1 MTSEAAKGASAPVPR
16 KERGEA
22 VAVSRKKSPLQKPQ
36 AVTEEAQGTGG
47 ESGPVPA
54 PVAQGEA
61 KRGEDLNPAGA
72 PSIPAR
78 TATSS
83 FLHIAD
89 REVVANAAA
98 TLPRGTL
105 LRARLTRELDPARGP
120 GVFGVVAEDVVRNGV
135 VMVEKGSVLDCRALA
150 ILNERVSISCDGVKA
165 SETRLSFTAIGLGE
179 GDRPGLR
186 AIDGVVPSGTPFV
199 VCVTASAILE

>member
-1 MTSEAAKGASAPVPR
+1 MEEAKGALGDAGPVSAP
-16 KERGEA
+16 A
-22 VAVSRKKSPLQKPQ
+22 AL
-36 AVTEEAQGTGG
+36 EE
-47 ESGPVPA
+47 V
-54 PVAQGEA
+54 
-61 KRGEDLNPAGA
+61 KRGEDLDRAGA
-72 PSIPAR
+72 PPIPAR
-78 TATSS
+78 AARSS

-89 REVVANAAA
+89 REVVANASA

-120 GVFGVVAEDVVRNGV
+120 GVSGVVAEDLVREGV
-135 VMVEKGSVLDCRALA
+135 VLVEKGSVLDCRALA
-150 ILNERVSISCDGVKA
+150 IANERVSISCDGVKA
-165 SETRLSFTAIGLGE
+165 SELRLSFTAIGLGE